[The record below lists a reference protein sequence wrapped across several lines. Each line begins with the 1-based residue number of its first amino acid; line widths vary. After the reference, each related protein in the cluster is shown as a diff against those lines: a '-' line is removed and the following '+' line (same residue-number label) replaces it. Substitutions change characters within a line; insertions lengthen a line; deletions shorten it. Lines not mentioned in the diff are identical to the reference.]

1 MPVPLTEVTVP
12 VPVPTPMAVRKSA
25 ALKAET
31 VLSALNRGNVTALG
45 LVRVNMLPPIVVA
58 PRLVRASPAVV
69 ALVPPLPMG
78 SVPVTAEVRLTPE
91 SVPPRVREP
100 DEVTVPVRVRPLT
113 VPAPATL
120 VTVPVVELVPA
131 PIAVRKSAAFRD
143 ETVLSALKRGKVTA
157 LGLVIIKRLPPSVVA
172 PRLVRASPAVEAP
185 VPPSATAR
193 SVIPVIEPPLM
204 VTAFAF
210 CVEIVPRPRLVRA
223 PEAALDPV
231 PPEATGSAVPSVSD
245 VR

>member
-1 MPVPLTEVTVP
+1 M
-12 VPVPTPMAVRKSA
+12 S
-25 ALKAET
+25 
-31 VLSALNRGNVTALG
+31 
-45 LVRVNMLPPIVVA
+45 
-58 PRLVRASPAVV
+58 
-69 ALVPPLPMG
+69 
-78 SVPVTAEVRLTPE
+78 
-91 SVPPRVREP
+91 EP

-193 SVIPVIEPPLM
+193 SVIPVIEPPVM
-204 VTAFAF
+204 VTEFAF

-223 PEAALDPV
+223 PAAALEPV

-245 VR
+245 VRWVVASTTFVASL